1 MAPMFS
7 ICSGMRFILR
17 TQAQQSKVEQKA
29 QFSEDPNDYAVMID
43 GPVVGRIYLHEHGP
57 SKGKWNWFLQSPTG
71 ASGYADSLDEAKEQ
85 LKQRW
90 FTETK
95 KLSQH

>member
-1 MAPMFS
+1 
-7 ICSGMRFILR
+7 MRFILR
-17 TQAQQSKVEQKA
+17 TLEKQAELEGQRLIT
-29 QFSEDPNDYAVMID
+29 DNPRDYAVIMD
-43 GPVVGRIYLHEHGP
+43 GPVVGRIYLHENGP

-71 ASGYADSLDEAKEQ
+71 ASGYADTLDAAKED